1 MKKIILLITCLS
13 VMSAIYACKN
23 ETKEGFIRMA
33 VERQMKAY
41 PRSTLRDLYKN
52 FFQDR
57 FGPGHI
63 VADTVAAGKYLRTEL
78 ASCDTIH
85 GRIYEPTGYEG
96 NFYRVNLSAIK
107 EGIVPY
113 HMYFDAFVRSVNG
126 IEAVS
131 VEEWSRE
138 WGEIESVI
146 DNMELQLPDYEQDKR
161 EISKLLQSG
170 KYVMH
175 HSRNFIEAYAPH
187 YRIIEKSIF
196 EKEMLPF
203 INKIIEI
210 NEE

>member
-1 MKKIILLITCLS
+1 MCLS
-13 VMSAIYACKN
+13 VMLAIYACKN
-23 ETKEGFIRMA
+23 ETKEDSIRMA
-33 VERQMKAY
+33 VERQMKDY

-63 VADTVAAGKYLRTEL
+63 IADTVAAGKYLRTEL

-96 NFYRVNLSAIK
+96 NFYRVNLSVIK
-107 EGIVPY
+107 EGIIPY
-113 HMYFDAFVRSVNG
+113 HTYFDAFVNSVNG
-126 IEAVS
+126 IEAIS
-131 VEEWSRE
+131 VEEWGKE
-138 WGEIESVI
+138 WDEIESVI
-146 DNMELQLPDYEQDKR
+146 DNMKLHLPDYEQDKR

-175 HSRNFIEAYAPH
+175 HSRIFNEAYDPH

-196 EKEMLPF
+196 EKEILPV
-203 INKIIEI
+203 INKAIEI